1 MRTHE
6 WCRHQ
11 KIERMAQIRKENELN
26 SNWRSITDVDGFKC
40 DLENWEDIKRIAS
53 IKQKGH
59 FEKIN
64 GKQYEEVI
72 SESDESKVFV
82 GRNSEQAS
90 ET

>member
-11 KIERMAQIRKENELN
+11 KIEWMAQIRKENELN

-53 IKQKGH
+53 IK
-59 FEKIN
+59 
-64 GKQYEEVI
+64 
-72 SESDESKVFV
+72 
-82 GRNSEQAS
+82 
-90 ET
+90 